1 MNDASFWER
10 LFKIEKVVVDIF
22 TSVGYSVTPPSN
34 HKGHGYD
41 IGAERKGIKY
51 AIEIKSLNTLEYRG
65 RVLLRSADRVL
76 EVARKEKRIPVLAIT
91 NLLSKQLENELS
103 QYEELIVIDLH
114 NMLYMVKD
122 NNRLRNELVSAL
134 DFSVDEIKPIMP
146 NLEVDQIEK
155 NEAETA
161 IDNYIG
167 LLEAWEPKENTSFK
181 YEELCYQSLKEI
193 FADDLSLWNTQ
204 QKSNDGLFRFDLICK
219 IKEGNGKEFWR
230 MAERYFKSKYIVFE
244 FKNYSGK
251 VTQKEVFTTEKYL
264 YLKALRGIA
273 ILISANGTDEHADK
287 AIRGVLREEGK
298 LIISISNEDLIY
310 MLKQKKSNEEP
321 ADYLSDK
328 LDGLLIDLE
337 K

>member
-1 MNDASFWER
+1 M
-10 LFKIEKVVVDIF
+10 
-22 TSVGYSVTPPSN
+22 TSPSN

-41 IGAERKGIKY
+41 IGAERNGIKY

-65 RVLLRSADRVL
+65 RVLLKSADRVL
-76 EVARKEKRIPVLAIT
+76 EVARNEKRIPVLAIT
-91 NLLSKQLENELS
+91 NLLSKQLENELA
-103 QYEELIVIDLH
+103 QYEGLIVIDLH

-146 NLEVDQIEK
+146 NLELDQIEK

-167 LLEAWEPKENTSFK
+167 LLEAWEPKENTSFE

-193 FADDLSLWNTQ
+193 FADDLSLWNIQ

-219 IKEGNGKEFWR
+219 IKEGNCKEFWR
-230 MAERYFKSKYIVFE
+230 MAERYFRTKYIVFE
-244 FKNYSGK
+244 FKNYSDK
-251 VTQKEVFTTEKYL
+251 VTQREVFTTEKYL

-273 ILISANGTDEHADK
+273 ILISTNGTDEHADK

>member
-1 MNDASFWER
+1 MEDTSFWER
-10 LFKIEKVVVDIF
+10 LSKIEKVVTDIF
-22 TSVGYSVTPPSN
+22 ASVGYAMTPPTN
-34 HKGHGYD
+34 YKGHGYD
-41 IGAERKGIKY
+41 ISAERKGKKY
-51 AIEIKSLNTLEYRG
+51 AIEIKSLNTIEYRG
-65 RVLLRSADRVL
+65 RVLLRAADRVL
-76 EVARKEKRIPVLAIT
+76 EAARKEEKIPVLVIANI
-91 NLLSKQLENELS
+91 LSKQLENELM
-103 QYEELIVIDLH
+103 QYEELLVVDLH
-114 NMLYMVKD
+114 NLLYMVKD
-122 NNRLRNELVSAL
+122 NNRLRNELISAL
-134 DFSVDEIKPIMP
+134 NFSVDEIEPVIPKI
-146 NLEVDQIEK
+146 EVSRMEK

-161 IDNYIG
+161 IDNYIR
-167 LLEAWEPKENTSFK
+167 LLESWEPKENTSLA

-219 IKEGNGKEFWR
+219 IKEGNSKEFWR

-251 VTQKEVFTTEKYL
+251 VTQKEIFTTEKYL

-273 ILISANGTDEHADK
+273 ILISTNGTDEHADK
-287 AIRGVLREEGK
+287 ATRGILREEGK
-298 LIISISNEDLIY
+298 LIISISNKDLIY